1 MSNFSGWVADFP
13 GWVTDFS
20 RRVAD
25 FFSRVADFSGWVA
38 IVVVFKDSGPD
49 LLGFP
54 RLPVDDGKV
63 KWQVVK

>member
-1 MSNFSGWVADFP
+1 MSDFSGWVADCS
-13 GWVTDFS
+13 GW
-20 RRVAD
+20 VAD
-25 FFSRVADFSGWVA
+25 FSSRAADFSGWVA

-49 LLGFP
+49 LRGFP